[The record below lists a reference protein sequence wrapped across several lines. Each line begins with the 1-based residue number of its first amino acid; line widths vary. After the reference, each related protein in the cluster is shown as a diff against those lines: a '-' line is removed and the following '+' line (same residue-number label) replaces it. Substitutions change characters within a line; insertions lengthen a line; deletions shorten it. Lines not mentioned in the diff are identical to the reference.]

1 MASIE
6 EFLVNYWV
14 NKRNN
19 RINCCSM
26 QNVLSWFKA
35 LKSHALSEKL
45 MQTNSILHSRAKASI
60 SHPFKVLYL
69 FGWICN
75 SKLLLSL
82 STYKINYPSKYNL
95 LLQLFL
101 MHSCHT
107 LFNHRIFSQIK
118 GMHISAISFFSQ
130 FSVGTCPHT
139 LFPLPPLIDDAHE
152 ISLFASKWTWKLW
165 LTNCNQFLHLMSL

>member
-19 RINCCSM
+19 SKNCCSM

-35 LKSHALSEKL
+35 LKSQALSVRL
-45 MQTNSILHSRAKASI
+45 AQTNSVLHSHAKASI

-107 LFNHRIFSQIK
+107 LFNCRIFSQIK
-118 GMHISAISFFSQ
+118 GMHISAISFFHNFLWEHAPIPS
-130 FSVGTCPHT
+130 
-139 LFPLPPLIDDAHE
+139 FPSHP
-152 ISLFASKWTWKLW
+152 W
-165 LTNCNQFLHLMSL
+165 

>member
-1 MASIE
+1 MCWVDSKLSSLMHWVRDSCKQIQSYTLMLKPV
-6 EFLVNYWV
+6 FLTPL
-14 NKRNN
+14 RF
-19 RINCCSM
+19 RINLVEFAIANCHRKFLW
-26 QNVLSWFKA
+26 V
-35 LKSHALSEKL
+35 
-45 MQTNSILHSRAKASI
+45 
-60 SHPFKVLYL
+60 
-69 FGWICN
+69 
-75 SKLLLSL
+75 LSL